1 MMLFLDICYSILYLV
16 LVVGLSIPVP
26 FLGGSANIC
35 CLVSTFYIA
44 ISPDVVVV
52 IEVVLVVVLV
62 SASVCIVI
70 IDVNTP

>member
-52 IEVVLVVVLV
+52 VEVVLVVV
-62 SASVCIVI
+62 SASVLIVLV
-70 IDVNTP
+70 DMDAP